1 MSYACNKPR
10 QWRLGRAGVTT
21 LEFALVTTLFLLVLI
36 GCMDLGR
43 YYLIQHSLR
52 TVAAEAARMTLAYDN
67 NSTAALPTTADFVAI
82 APFINADSLTLT
94 VQQPNS
100 SGITIIMVTATY
112 PFTAWSPLWSSS
124 LDGTISE
131 STELQD

>member
-10 QWRLGRAGVTT
+10 RWQLGHAGVTT
-21 LEFALVTTLFLLVLI
+21 LEFALVAVLFLLVLI

-67 NSTAALPTTADFVAI
+67 NSTATQPTTASFAAI
-82 APFINADSLTLT
+82 APFIDTSNLNVT
-94 VQQPNS
+94 VQQPNF
-100 SGITIIMVTATY
+100 SGVTIIMVTATY
-112 PFTAWSPLWSSS
+112 PFVAWSPLWSAS

>member
-1 MSYACNKPR
+1 MKPQGPR
-10 QWRLGRAGVTT
+10 EAPISFRPGKLRAAIRPRARGPLT
-21 LEFALVTTLFLLVLI
+21 EGQIAKR
-36 GCMDLGR
+36 DLGR

-67 NSTAALPTTADFVAI
+67 NSTATQPTTASFAAI
-82 APFINADSLTLT
+82 APFIDTSNLNVT
-94 VQQPNS
+94 VQQPNF
-100 SGITIIMVTATY
+100 SGVTIIMVTATY
-112 PFTAWSPLWSSS
+112 PFVAWSPLWSAS